1 MSERAIKCAKW
12 AKIKYL
18 TNIIIP
24 LKSFGS
30 LGSLVFF
37 IKMHLALLGA
47 GPDCARESG
56 QLWKQVGG
64 NCQVACWEVSAQNP
78 AK

>member
-30 LGSLVFF
+30 LGSLVFSL
-37 IKMHLALLGA
+37 K
-47 GPDCARESG
+47 CTSR
-56 QLWKQVGG
+56 
-64 NCQVACWEVSAQNP
+64 CSAQDRTVLESLANFGNRWGEI
-78 AK
+78 AKLLAGR